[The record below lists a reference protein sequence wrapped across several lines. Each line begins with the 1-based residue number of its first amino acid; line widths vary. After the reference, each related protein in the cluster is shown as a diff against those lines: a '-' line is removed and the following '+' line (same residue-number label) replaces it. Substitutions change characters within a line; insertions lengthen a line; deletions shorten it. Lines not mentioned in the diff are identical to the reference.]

1 VQGVGPGTIL
11 GGRYFLRRRLTQG
24 RDVER
29 WSAHDTTLARTIALT
44 IVDVEHPNRAG
55 VLDAARRAA
64 GVEDARLVRILDVGT
79 QDGNSYFVEEEM
91 EDALSL
97 TTILLRGPLPAE
109 EARRIV
115 GEVASG
121 LETARQRGLHHL
133 RLTPNVVMRTADG
146 AIRISGVAVAAAI
159 DDAQEPDPAAASR
172 LDAVGVVALAY
183 AALTSRWPLDERVP
197 GIEPAPRVVGGVP
210 APSEIATGVPADLDA
225 LCRMTLNEDTGPLDP
240 GDFSRQ
246 IAPWSRDQV
255 HRVEVEPTIALATP
269 DLATRKIPT
278 PDPARPDPAA
288 RELPTPELA
297 TPGRATPGRA
307 TPDATKAGVAGLGTS
322 SGAPEAVAHAESS
335 ATDAAPTAGERV
347 VAAGSAATKAVD
359 SVVAEAGAAA
369 AVVVSKVGSL
379 ARAAADIATT
389 ASIGGAEGGGAGDAS
404 ESGGSD
410 GAGRPSDTDVDYG
423 RMTLREALSGGTEDA
438 EPPLPLLPG
447 WSTQA
452 PSRDQAKLVVMIV
465 AGFVALALVIAYF
478 GTRGLGGSI
487 SLPGPTPRN
496 THAAAAPSVT
506 AAPTEEPTGPAAG
519 APIAILSATG
529 FDPQGDGQENNLQAA
544 RVYDG
549 NLATAWSSEG
559 YGSVNF
565 GGLGKKG
572 LGVRL
577 DLGQPTSVNQ
587 VIIDLGLGPVDLT
600 VYAATK
606 DSLDGATIIGAAT
619 DATGRVEIK
628 AAAPMPKTQYVIVW
642 FTKLAPDGGKFR
654 ASISEIALS

>member
-1 VQGVGPGTIL
+1 MQGVGPGTIL

-29 WSAHDTTLARTIALT
+29 WTAHDTTLARTIALT
-44 IVDVEHPNRAG
+44 IVDAEHPNRAG
-55 VLDAARRAA
+55 ILDAARRAA
-64 GVEDARLVRILDVGT
+64 GVEDARLVRILDVGS
-79 QDGNSYFVEEEM
+79 QDGNSYFVEEGM
-91 EDALSL
+91 DDALSL

-133 RLTPNVVMRTADG
+133 RLTPNLVLRTPDG
-146 AIRISGVAVAAAI
+146 AIRISGLAVAAAI

-183 AALTSRWPLDERVP
+183 AALTGRWPLDEQVP

-246 IAPWSRDQV
+246 IAPWSRGQV
-255 HRVEVEPTIALATP
+255 HGVEVEPTIALATHDLATHDLATP
-269 DLATRKIPT
+269 DLATPDLAT
-278 PDPARPDPAA
+278 PDPTR
-288 RELPTPELA
+288 
-297 TPGRATPGRA
+297 
-307 TPDATKAGVAGLGTS
+307 AGVTGPGTS
-322 SGAPEAVAHAESS
+322 SGSSEAASHVESS
-335 ATDAAPTAGERV
+335 TPDAAPSAGEKV

-359 SVVAEAGAAA
+359 AVVAEAGAAA
-369 AVVVSKVGSL
+369 AVVVAKVGSF
-379 ARAAADIATT
+379 ARAAADKAT
-389 ASIGGAEGGGAGDAS
+389 IGSTGSAGSVGSAS
-404 ESGGSD
+404 ESGSSD
-410 GAGRPSDTDVDYG
+410 GAARPSDTGVDSG
-423 RMTLREALSGGTEDA
+423 RMTLREALSAGTEDA

-452 PSRDQAKLVVMIV
+452 PSRDQSKLVVMIV

-487 SLPGPTPRN
+487 SLPGATPKN
-496 THAAAAPSVT
+496 THTAVAPPVT
-506 AAPTEEPTGPAAG
+506 ATPTQEPTGSVAR

-559 YGSVNF
+559 YSSVNF

-587 VIIDLGLGPVDLT
+587 VIIDLGNGPVDIT

-606 DSLDGATIIGAAT
+606 DSLDGATVIGAAT
-619 DATGRVEIK
+619 DATGRVQIK

-642 FTKLAPDGGKFR
+642 FTKLAPDGGRFR